1 MNGVL
6 VVLGTRTGAPSCNVD
21 TILLA
26 DLLLY
31 CELVSFLRRIQTW
44 VKVEEHSI
52 ARARRSI
59 RRSDYCSVVR
69 LEGWMMGCEDL
80 MWTLLLLLLLLVV
93 MWCGSYSGLRRESI
107 LWRVCNL
114 AVSCW
119 TVVCFESILV
129 ILMLLLP

>member
-1 MNGVL
+1 MNCVL

-21 TILLA
+21 TILLT

-59 RRSDYCSVVR
+59 RRSDCRSVVR

-93 MWCGSYSGLRRESI
+93 MWCGAYSGLRRESI
-107 LWRVCNL
+107 LWRVSNL
-114 AVSCW
+114 TVSCW